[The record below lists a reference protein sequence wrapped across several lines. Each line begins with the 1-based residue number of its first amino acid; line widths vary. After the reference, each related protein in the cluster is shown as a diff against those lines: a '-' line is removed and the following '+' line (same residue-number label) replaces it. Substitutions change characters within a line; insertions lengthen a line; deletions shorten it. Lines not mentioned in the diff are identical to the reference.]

1 LIRVED
7 SAPAIG
13 ALSTAAILQRL
24 RDALNDDAYAAT
36 FQTMGQYR
44 TSLLKHIDN
53 LAAASELAT
62 TNQKDQ

>member
-1 LIRVED
+1 LSRVEN

-36 FQTMGQYR
+36 FQSMGQYR

-53 LAAASELAT
+53 LAAANELREKGST
-62 TNQKDQ
+62 